1 MILFNILLVLGLLG
15 AIETIN
21 AVAGTTE
28 IELYSNPNCDTSS
41 KYRSLQVM
49 ATTDAGCFQ
58 IAQHVMSFQPLFKD
72 TPWGSY
78 GIQYCTDGCGKVN
91 SGPGE
96 RSTPVDAPVNDT
108 AVASGRL
115 EKRGMSYLIG
125 LSPENFNGWKYTVKN
140 YKYVVLGCTF
150 LETTGA
156 GLTRAMFSTVRD
168 KLAGGA
174 YSDGFGIWGLELPE
188 LLVRW
193 TNPVDG
199 VFNFEPDLA
208 YGIVQDLARGVAN
221 WGTSVETLKSG
232 SGVSESQEWNPPHWK
247 LWQHGFVILLLNIS
261 FEKYYRELTTVAHSA
276 HLRGKPT
283 DPTHR
288 RGPSPEVNVT
298 NMRP

>member
-15 AIETIN
+15 AIETTN

-28 IELYSNPNCDTSS
+28 IELYSNPDCDTSS

-78 GIQYCTDGCGKVN
+78 GIQYCTDGCGKGWCSEFYPGSEEYQTCHNAVNLDPYYYYSIVN

-108 AVASGRL
+108 TVASGRL

-140 YKYVVLGCTF
+140 YEYVVLGCTF

-174 YSDGFGIWGLELPE
+174 YSDGVGIWGLELPE

-221 WGTSVETLKSG
+221 WGTSVETVGLT
-232 SGVSESQEWNPPHWK
+232 VQEEATGAIQIWY
-247 LWQHGFVILLLNIS
+247 F
-261 FEKYYRELTTVAHSA
+261 TV
-276 HLRGKPT
+276 
-283 DPTHR
+283 
-288 RGPSPEVNVT
+288 
-298 NMRP
+298 